1 MDTLFSG
8 VNWLHVLVA
17 ALAYFALGA
26 VWYSFLFQK
35 SWIRHQNIDMNDPN
49 GKKGVGGIMA
59 TSFILMLLATIGL
72 AILIARI
79 HPNGG
84 VVSGLKIGALT
95 GICFSAT
102 AISITYLYV
111 KKHPALHAI
120 DGLYH
125 IVGQMIAAV
134 ILCAWA

>member
-1 MDTLFSG
+1 MDTIFSG

-26 VWYSFLFQK
+26 LWYSFLFQK
-35 SWIRHQNIDMNDPN
+35 AWIRHQKIDMSDPN

-59 TSFILMLLATIGL
+59 TSLVLMLLATIGL

-79 HPNGG
+79 QPTGG
-84 VVSGLKIGALT
+84 VLSGLKIGALT
-95 GICFSAT
+95 GVCFSAT

-111 KKHPALHAI
+111 KKHAALHAI

-125 IVGQMIAAV
+125 VVGQMIAAV
-134 ILCAWA
+134 ILCAWV